1 MALTPQ
7 KRSFIFYAAFKKSV
21 NGFVKKAPKYH
32 GGGQVKSARRSLMV
46 SGAKGGSYLLV
57 YISVFVPVSEIMAV
71 SDVSGNK
78 VVHLVLV

>member
-1 MALTPQ
+1 
-7 KRSFIFYAAFKKSV
+7 
-21 NGFVKKAPKYH
+21 
-32 GGGQVKSARRSLMV
+32 MV

-78 VVHLVLV
+78 VVHFVLVQIHIAVVIVIFIVIQIIFAHFTA